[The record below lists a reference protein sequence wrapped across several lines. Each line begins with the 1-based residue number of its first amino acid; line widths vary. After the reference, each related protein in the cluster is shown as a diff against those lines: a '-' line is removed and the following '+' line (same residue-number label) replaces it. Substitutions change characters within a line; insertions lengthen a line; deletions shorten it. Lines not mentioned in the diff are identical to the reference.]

1 MAGADIILT
10 RLCDL
15 QGTNFEVVDCKVT
28 DNEIVWRIQ
37 HKANAVYICVS
48 FRG

>member
-15 QGTNFEVVDCKVT
+15 QGTNFEVVDCKVS
-28 DNEIVWRIQ
+28 DEEIVWRIK
-37 HKANAVYICVS
+37 H
-48 FRG
+48 RD